1 MTTPLSR
8 GLWPSLVCLLV
19 MSLLLCS
26 MIRGSRARVRFVGG
40 ESSSFGVT
48 ARRLRVSNAGTVPI
62 RFSKIG
68 LYQMYDDAQ
77 NHRGDVFAS
86 SQRKLSLEYSRGG
99 SATPIR
105 GPNATAGN
113 ALTRF
118 LQCAGMRCAARGSG
132 IDDHSDVFDSL
143 SQDNYVLLQP
153 DTALVVEWVDD
164 VSFRVV
170 RLGAFASTGSNDP
183 SLCRLRLETLS
194 GPSSSTS
201 SETATPLFLTF
212 QSGDTQSSTFLK
224 ADGSHIAPNGIYA
237 TSTVSFADA
246 QAKETLML
254 QSSIKRFSYTRAQGI
269 ANARNAQPVYSP
281 DYPNHN
287 IYRIQEIPMMQKP
300 NFLFS
305 MTVDSQ
311 GEYKLPNNGTVILAQ
326 IMVNVGDR
334 GDPSIVYENGAI
346 YATEQWGAQTTRSIE
361 MIAGGA
367 FEVSYLNDQTS
378 DSAYLR
384 VVAVGSNAK
393 NEAPAKCAGV
403 WATGSDDTGK
413 LHVMVHKCVTQ
424 ASFLW
429 SDDAISLPTS
439 STPCVLSV

>member
-1 MTTPLSR
+1 M
-8 GLWPSLVCLLV
+8 
-19 MSLLLCS
+19 
-26 MIRGSRARVRFVGG
+26 
-40 ESSSFGVT
+40 
-48 ARRLRVSNAGTVPI
+48 
-62 RFSKIG
+62 G
-68 LYQMYDDAQ
+68 LYQTYEDAK

-86 SQRKLSLEYSRGG
+86 SQMKLSLEYSRGG
-99 SATPIR
+99 SATLIR

-194 GPSSSTS
+194 GPSSSASSSASSSTTS
-201 SETATPLFLTF
+201 GTATSETATPLFLTF
-212 QSGDTQSSTFLK
+212 SSGDTQSSTFIK

-246 QAKETLML
+246 QAKVTLML
-254 QSSIKRFSYTRAQGI
+254 QSSLKRFSYTRAQGI
-269 ANARNAQPVYSP
+269 ANAQNALPVYSP

-287 IYRIQEIPMMQKP
+287 IYRIQESPMMQKP
-300 NFLFS
+300 NFLLS
-305 MTVDSQ
+305 VTVDSQ
-311 GEYKLPNNGTVILAQ
+311 GEYNLPNNGKVILAQ
-326 IMVNVGDR
+326 IMVNVGDP
-334 GDPSIVYENGAI
+334 GDPSVVFENGAI
-346 YATEQWGAQTTRSIE
+346 YATEQWGAQTTRAVK
-361 MIAGGA
+361 MHAGGT

-378 DSAYLR
+378 DNAYLR
-384 VVAVGSNAK
+384 VVAVDSNAK
-393 NEAPAKCAGV
+393 YEAPAKCAGV

-413 LHVMVHKCVTQ
+413 MHVMLHKCVKQ

-429 SDDAISLPTS
+429 SDDAISFPTS